1 MTRFQTQLNSTNQL
15 ATSIQDARI
24 AKNMTQTDLSTIT
37 GIPRPWINQLEQ
49 GHIKNPG
56 FTRIL
61 KLMNALEMSLSVS
74 YSVNTAESESTEGKT
89 SAVSM
94 LNALSDAYTSLA
106 RGLGQSI
113 QTSLANPAVIKAL
126 EQRKN
131 IEQSNFAKISKL
143 LSKLYE
149 NSGHNYTSTYTT
161 LLNRS
166 KLIEQQAKELDENDP
181 DSRESDNRNNEEA

>member
-1 MTRFQTQLNSTNQL
+1 MTISKKN
-15 ATSIQDARI
+15 ARSPPP
-24 AKNMTQTDLSTIT
+24 L
-37 GIPRPWINQLEQ
+37 
-49 GHIKNPG
+49 
-56 FTRIL
+56 
-61 KLMNALEMSLSVS
+61 
-74 YSVNTAESESTEGKT
+74 
-89 SAVSM
+89 
-94 LNALSDAYTSLA
+94 DAYTSLA

-113 QTSLANPAVIKAL
+113 QTSLANPAVIKTL

-149 NSGHNYTSTYTT
+149 NSGHNYTSAYTT